1 MANKLIHCKACG
13 AEIASSAKSC
23 PHCGARNKKPIYKR
37 WWFWLLVVL
46 VVLIGIG
53 SSGSSEDTSPGK
65 TPSAAQDASAAP
77 EAGTNANEV
86 SAAEEALEEEPE
98 VQTVFYPGD
107 TLETNDLTV
116 AYLEC
121 GDFETEDYFPPEEGM
136 KVVYLTFE
144 FENISS
150 GDTLVSYYDFT
161 CFADGYSCDSYIWEK
176 SLSADLSSG
185 RKVTGSVYFQVPED
199 AQDIEVEYE
208 TNFWTEEKV
217 LFLVE

>member
-1 MANKLIHCKACG
+1 MANKMILCKACG

-37 WWFWLLVVL
+37 WWFWLLVVF
-46 VVLIGIG
+46 VVLIVIG
-53 SSGSSEDTSPGK
+53 SSGNSETGTPPDQSPS
-65 TPSAAQDASAAP
+65 TAQDESTAP
-77 EAGTNANEV
+77 EAE
-86 SAAEEALEEEPE
+86 AASRPEEETPE
-98 VQTVFYPGD
+98 VQTVFHPGD
-107 TLETNDLTV
+107 VLETDDLTV

-121 GDFETEDYFPPEEGM
+121 GDFETEDYFPPDEGT
-136 KVVYLTFE
+136 KVVCLTFE

-161 CFADGYSCDSYIWEK
+161 CYADGYSCDSYIWEK

-199 AQDIEVEYE
+199 AQEIEVEYE

-217 LFLVE
+217 LFIVE